1 MKKSFTK
8 LFILLL
14 VGILCITGCQSQK
27 LKFGKELAKVGGMV
41 DIFTELTA
49 KTGDVGIMDSVMAG
63 YYISKDET
71 YSKELMIIE
80 DLVLADEEYGIAA
93 RKEGAYTAKV
103 ISNAI
108 IELSKEGK
116 VVEIANK
123 YGLEQSLAIDE
134 SKVYDLQD
142 ETGKADYD
150 AIIAKGELVIG
161 YTVFAPIAYEEDG
174 QLIGFDIELAEAVC
188 AKLGVTA
195 KFQKIDWD
203 TKVFELNSKNIDVI
217 WNGMTITEELQKN
230 TSITIPYLKNK
241 QIAVIRK
248 ADSEK
253 YKTTADMNEAIIV
266 VEKGSA
272 GQLAVEAGE

>member
-1 MKKSFTK
+1 MKKLC
-8 LFILLL
+8 LFLL
-14 VGILCITGCQSQK
+14 VLVVIFMTGCGGND
-27 LKFGKELAKVGGMV
+27 LNFGKELVKVDGMTKILV
-41 DIFTELTA
+41 ELES
-49 KTGDVGIMDSVMAG
+49 KTSDVGVMDSIMAG
-63 YYISKDET
+63 YYINEEYKG
-71 YSKELMIIE
+71 KLMIVS
-80 DLVLADEEYGIAA
+80 DLVLADETYGIAA

-116 VVEIANK
+116 VAEIANK

-134 SKVYDLQD
+134 SKAYDLQD

-174 QLIGFDIELAEAVC
+174 KLIGFDIELAEAVC

>member
-14 VGILCITGCQSQK
+14 VGIVCITGCQSQK

-63 YYISKDET
+63 YYISKDAT

-116 VVEIANK
+116 VAEIANK

-150 AIIAKGELVIG
+150 AIIAKV
-161 YTVFAPIAYEEDG
+161 
-174 QLIGFDIELAEAVC
+174 
-188 AKLGVTA
+188 
-195 KFQKIDWD
+195 
-203 TKVFELNSKNIDVI
+203 N
-217 WNGMTITEELQKN
+217 
-230 TSITIPYLKNK
+230 
-241 QIAVIRK
+241 
-248 ADSEK
+248 
-253 YKTTADMNEAIIV
+253 
-266 VEKGSA
+266 
-272 GQLAVEAGE
+272 